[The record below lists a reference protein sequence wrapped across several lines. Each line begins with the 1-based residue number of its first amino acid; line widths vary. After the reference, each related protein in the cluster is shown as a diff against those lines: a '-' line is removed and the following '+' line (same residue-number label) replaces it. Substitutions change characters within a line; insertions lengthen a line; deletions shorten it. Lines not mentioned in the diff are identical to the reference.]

1 MPRHTRQKTSDKAD
15 RTDWARLHAMSD
27 EEIERNAA
35 EDPDNPEWTDEELAT
50 AERVPARSSKNAIY
64 IRLDP
69 EVLEYFREG
78 GPGYQSRI
86 NAVLRTYVERR
97 RAG

>member
-1 MPRHTRQKTSDKAD
+1 
-15 RTDWARLHAMSD
+15 MSD
-27 EEIERNAA
+27 EEIAHNAA
-35 EDPDNPEWTDEELAT
+35 EDPDNPEWTDEELAK
-50 AERVPARSSKNAIY
+50 AERVPGRSSKSAIY

-86 NAVLRTYVERR
+86 NAVLRTYVGRR

>member
-1 MPRHTRQKTSDKAD
+1 MPRRTRQKTSDNID
-15 RTDWARLHAMSD
+15 RTDWARLRAMSG

-35 EDPDNPEWTDEELAT
+35 EDPDNPEWTDEELAI
-50 AERVPARSSKNAIY
+50 AERIPTRSGKSAIY

-69 EVLEYFREG
+69 EILEYFRES

-86 NAVLRTYVERR
+86 NAVLRTYVQRR

>member
-1 MPRHTRQKTSDKAD
+1 MPRRTRQKTSDDID
-15 RTDWARLHAMSD
+15 RTDWARLRAMSD

-35 EDPDNPEWTDEELAT
+35 EDPDNPEWTDEELAK
-50 AERVPARSSKNAIY
+50 AERVPARSSKSAIY

-78 GPGYQSRI
+78 GRGYQSRI
-86 NAVLRTYVERR
+86 NAVLRSYVERR

>member
-1 MPRHTRQKTSDKAD
+1 MPRRRSQQTPDDTD
-15 RTDWARLHAMSD
+15 RTDWTRLRTMSD
-27 EEIERNAA
+27 EDIERNAA
-35 EDPDNPEWTDEELAT
+35 EDPDNPEWADEELAN
-50 AERVPARSSKNAIY
+50 AERVPARSSKNAIF

-97 RAG
+97 RVG